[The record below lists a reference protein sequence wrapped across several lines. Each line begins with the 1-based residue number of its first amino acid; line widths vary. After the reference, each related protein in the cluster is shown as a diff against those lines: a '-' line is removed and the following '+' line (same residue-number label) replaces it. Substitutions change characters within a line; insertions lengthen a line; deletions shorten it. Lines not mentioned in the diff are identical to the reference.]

1 MMAINA
7 TEKRILNVAVGFK
20 NKVWKR
26 VCLCLKLNVFIVQIS
41 CFVACQGVPEQ
52 DSESLIN
59 GTDIFHLET
68 Y

>member
-7 TEKRILNVAVGFK
+7 TEKSILNVAVGFK

-41 CFVACQGVPEQ
+41 GFVACQGVPEQ
-52 DSESLIN
+52 SLIN
-59 GTDIFHLET
+59 GTDRFHVET